1 MKGLFDQDA
10 LMAAAQNA
18 AEQAEAM
25 DLAAQNSVEKP
36 MRLRTRMGALGCKV
50 MGYAGIGMAGM
61 SAFPQVAYAQSL
73 DITNLNSILT
83 MIGTAIAVV
92 GIALA
97 GWNLVQV
104 GMSMK
109 DNQGFQMDKN
119 VWGIVGGVAMVVAGG
134 AFNTAANSWT
144 Y

>member
-10 LMAAAQNA
+10 LMEAAQNA
-18 AEQAEAM
+18 AAKAESM
-25 DLAAQNSVEKP
+25 EFAAQDGADKP
-36 MRLRTRMGALGCKV
+36 MSLRTRAGAFGCKV